1 MYHPATQAQVLLAH
15 FRDDLYRKKINA
27 VSAFPSSAR
36 DPDRTGGD
44 HSTVAHKTRF
54 RWRWAPSV
62 CAFRKKNSV
71 PVVYT
76 ERLRAVSSLTRG
88 SQAIP
93 CFLTATLSRGI
104 GLPFVFVITLLIS
117 VYNIL
122 CFVTPP
128 LRAERARGRGGRVG
142 RQAGHRAAP

>member
-1 MYHPATQAQVLLAH
+1 MHFPALRETLTALGAIIQPSHIKRVFGGGGPLLCVL
-15 FRDDLYRKKINA
+15 F
-27 VSAFPSSAR
+27 
-36 DPDRTGGD
+36 G
-44 HSTVAHKTRF
+44 
-54 RWRWAPSV
+54 
-62 CAFRKKNSV
+62 KKNSV